1 MTDVANYLRRITND
15 LETVCKK
22 VLPDGFMV
30 PKFSAQNFNAYSNDE
45 VLKTILQDFL
55 IMERTA
61 LDLDNTYSIKLSI
74 IKTNF
79 LTDWYATIHIGDDED
94 DVEIGELMGC
104 ITIDDMVNTVR

>member
-30 PKFSAQNFNAYSNDE
+30 PKFSAQNFNAYSDDE

-61 LDLDNTYSIKLSI
+61 LDNVLHWIWTILILSSCPLL
-74 IKTNF
+74 KQTS
-79 LTDWYATIHIGDDED
+79 
-94 DVEIGELMGC
+94 
-104 ITIDDMVNTVR
+104 